1 MPQLTTQQD
10 LRRAQAF
17 DFCYRS
23 PPLLLPTHRACNGG
37 ENLADEKIGQLI
49 ALRYGRVP
57 EDPKN
62 RRLEFALGDGHAAVV
77 NCDVDAAVWRWIR
90 GFHAALYGGPLPVPL
105 KGALV
110 TPFPRAPLEM
120 GPVAV
125 EQLRPQHAMFVD
137 IIKQNRALRNLDR
150 IVSNGSKLTYECVWW
165 RNTQDGPWLCVF
177 ALDIYD
183 WKDLGAAQGFPARG
197 CAGFYHLPSGEHPAD
212 AALVKFLTAARSN
225 RDFLDPFGH

>member
-17 DFCYRS
+17 DFCYLCSAPLLPHQQRDRDHVPPKAVFLPEDRS

-105 KGALV
+105 
-110 TPFPRAPLEM
+110 
-120 GPVAV
+120 
-125 EQLRPQHAMFVD
+125 
-137 IIKQNRALRNLDR
+137 
-150 IVSNGSKLTYECVWW
+150 
-165 RNTQDGPWLCVF
+165 
-177 ALDIYD
+177 
-183 WKDLGAAQGFPARG
+183 
-197 CAGFYHLPSGEHPAD
+197 
-212 AALVKFLTAARSN
+212 
-225 RDFLDPFGH
+225 